1 MTISHLLDNKIKVR
15 AFHSERSFYLFKKG
29 DGVMPEGGQSMY
41 ETVKQQG
48 NKLDNHEE
56 RIEALEKVD
65 KKHEERIKKLEEQS
79 IKLENTILKTSTETR
94 EVMREQTET
103 QTKELYSLLKTAMGF
118 QNTRTTQN
126 HEFKMLKW
134 NTIATIGMKISGA
147 LLGLLSSGGLLY
159 YFVTEFWFK

>member
-1 MTISHLLDNKIKVR
+1 MS
-15 AFHSERSFYLFKKG
+15 
-29 DGVMPEGGQSMY
+29 EGGRPSMY
-41 ETVKQQG
+41 EKVRDLEEKNNTQDKKI
-48 NKLDNHEE
+48 NNHEE

-65 KKHEERIKKLEEQS
+65 EKHEERLKNLEEQS

-134 NTIATIGMKISGA
+134 NTIATIGMKVSGA

-159 YFVTEFWFK
+159 YYVTEFWLK